1 LVANGAAH
9 KVDINVFTGLTLI
22 IGREVVVETP
32 SSPEIVP
39 PADQQ
44 LNVAVSRATD
54 EVVVLRVAGEIDL
67 LTANLLGERVREQQ
81 LLPTNRVVV
90 LDLSGV
96 SFMGSSGLAEI
107 VAAAQ
112 ADSAQLVLVATSRA
126 VLRPLEA
133 TGLLP
138 MLTIYESVDEAIAG
152 VH

>member
-1 LVANGAAH
+1 M
-9 KVDINVFTGLTLI
+9 
-22 IGREVVVETP
+22 ETP
-32 SSPEIVP
+32 SSPETVP

-44 LNVAVSRATD
+44 LNVAVSRAKAD
-54 EVVVLRVAGEIDL
+54 VVIMQVAGEIDL

-81 LLPTNRVVV
+81 VLPSNRVLI

-112 ADSAQLVLVATSRA
+112 ADSAQLVLVATSRT

-138 MLTIYESVDEAIAG
+138 MLTIYETVDDAIAG
-152 VH
+152 VG

>member
-1 LVANGAAH
+1 
-9 KVDINVFTGLTLI
+9 
-22 IGREVVVETP
+22 VVETP
-32 SSPEIVP
+32 SSPETVP

-54 EVVVLRVAGEIDL
+54 DVVVLHVAGEIDL

-81 LLPTNRVVV
+81 LLPANRVLV
-90 LDLSGV
+90 LDLSAV

-138 MLTIYESVDEAIAG
+138 MLTIYESVDDAIAG
-152 VH
+152 VG

>member
-1 LVANGAAH
+1 M
-9 KVDINVFTGLTLI
+9 
-22 IGREVVVETP
+22 ETP
-32 SSPEIVP
+32 SSPETVP

-54 EVVVLRVAGEIDL
+54 DVVVLHVAGEIDL

-81 LLPTNRVVV
+81 RLAANRVLV
-90 LDLSGV
+90 LDLSAV

-138 MLTIYESVDEAIAG
+138 MLTIYESLDEAIAG
-152 VH
+152 VG

>member
-138 MLTIYESVDEAIAG
+138 MLTVYESVDEAIAG

>member
-1 LVANGAAH
+1 MANGAAH

-138 MLTIYESVDEAIAG
+138 MLTVYESVDEAIAG

>member
-1 LVANGAAH
+1 
-9 KVDINVFTGLTLI
+9 VFTGSDVDHF
-22 IGREVVVETP
+22 GREVVVETP
-32 SSPEIVP
+32 SSPETVP

-54 EVVVLRVAGEIDL
+54 DVVILQVAGEIDL

-81 LLPTNRVVV
+81 LLPSNRVLI
-90 LDLSGV
+90 LDLSAV

-112 ADSAQLVLVATSRA
+112 DDSAALVLVATSRA

-138 MLTIYESVDEAIAG
+138 MLTIYETVDDAIAG
-152 VH
+152 VG